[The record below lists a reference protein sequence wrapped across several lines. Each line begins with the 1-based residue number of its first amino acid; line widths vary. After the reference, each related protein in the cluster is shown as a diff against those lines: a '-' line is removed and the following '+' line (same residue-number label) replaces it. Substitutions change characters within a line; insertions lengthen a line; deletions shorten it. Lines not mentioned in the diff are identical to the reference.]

1 MGAKGPT
8 SSGTAERQIS
18 PVTCPGDITVR
29 RGAITRPSKPQTSE
43 PGRGQN
49 QGLIKRRTSWQTN
62 NEITNGRSRQS
73 KPFNTAQSN
82 INYTTD
88 SYSLIPMETP
98 TKELGSLTRPN
109 PLMEAPT
116 LIPNNFTD
124 ATTSTGEIG
133 KKTHGRLNAGRKPRS
148 GIGTAKPP

>member
-1 MGAKGPT
+1 MNDGERLQAFIEQLQSQSGLDAVTYERLLAELNTSQTPAGQDAEGRQRIAFFDAKQYDLN
-8 SSGTAERQIS
+8 SFSHQNE
-18 PVTCPGDITVR
+18 
-29 RGAITRPSKPQTSE
+29 
-43 PGRGQN
+43 GRF
-49 QGLIKRRTSWQTN
+49 
-62 NEITNGRSRQS
+62 E
-73 KPFNTAQSN
+73 
-82 INYTTD
+82 
-88 SYSLIPMETP
+88 LIPMETP